1 MIIKFFITAIF
12 ILCFVLPL
20 NATTLTVNKTFYG
33 DDDVRVYYNGDW
45 STGVD
50 AGELRVKLGN
60 STEFLPAFC
69 VDLGTPLSASGEE
82 NTFYTFENSFLPSS
96 YNKTNGIYVE
106 WLMNCSLS
114 STLRDDTITN
124 PDAGAGL
131 QLAIWEVLYDF
142 LPPSSFPSSSSP
154 YNLSNIDGFFYYD
167 DSTTEPLTD
176 DWYNYYITLLK
187 ANAGSFSYTSSGN
200 YEVVDLYKDGVPKQ
214 DLLIAV
220 VPEPTTLML
229 LSFGLLGLSAVGR
242 RKNS

>member
-20 NATTLTVNKTFYG
+20 NATTLTVNQTFYG

-60 STEFLPAFC
+60 SNQFLPAFC
-69 VDLGTPLSASGEE
+69 VDFDTPLSVSDEE
-82 NTFYTFENSFLPSS
+82 NTFYTFENSFLPS
-96 YNKTNGIYVE
+96 YKANGNYVE
-106 WLMNCSLS
+106 WLMDYSLS
-114 STLRDDTITN
+114 SALRLRTFEN
-124 PDAGAGL
+124 NYAGAGL

-142 LPPSSFPSSSSP
+142 LPPSSSSLSP
-154 YNLSNIDGFFYYD
+154 YNLSATDGIFRYD
-167 DSTTEPLTD
+167 VSTTDPKTD
-176 DWYNYYITLLK
+176 VWYNHYIEHLK
-187 ANAGSFSYTSSGN
+187 AKAVSFSYTSSGN
-200 YEVVDLYKDGVPKQ
+200 YKVVDLYNYGGRDDRQ